1 MFNNSKPT
9 TKAPVTTNTTDKTQP
24 AINMISQGTI
34 IDGSLIS
41 KNDVRISG
49 RVDGEVKAEGRV
61 ILANEGYVKGNVNA
75 GEADVA
81 GTVEG
86 ELNISKRLI
95 LRQSARIKG
104 DIQTKVLLVE
114 EGAVFEGACRME
126 GFNGNKIESG
136 KSEYSSS
143 NNNKSEKNL
152 GDLKIQKNKLP
163 DTHPA

>member
-9 TKAPVTTNTTDKTQP
+9 TKAPVTNTTDKTQP

-49 RVDGEVKAEGRV
+49 RVDGEVKAEGKV

-104 DIQTKVLLVE
+104 DISTKVLLVE

-126 GFNGNKIESG
+126 GFNGSKIENGKFENGKTEKASG
-136 KSEYSSS
+136 DFKF
-143 NNNKSEKNL
+143 
-152 GDLKIQKNKLP
+152 QKNKLP

>member
-9 TKAPVTTNTTDKTQP
+9 TTKAPVATTDKTQP

-49 RVDGEVKAEGRV
+49 RVDGEVRAEGKV

-126 GFNGNKIESG
+126 GFNGNKIENG
-136 KSEYSSS
+136 KSEISKTEKSSS
-143 NNNKSEKNL
+143 S
-152 GDLKIQKNKLP
+152 DLKIHKNKLP
-163 DTHPA
+163 ESHPA

>member
-9 TKAPVTTNTTDKTQP
+9 TKAPVTNNSTDKTQP

-49 RVDGEVKAEGRV
+49 RVDGEVKAEGKV
-61 ILANEGYVKGNVNA
+61 ILANEGYVNGNVNA

-126 GFNGNKIESG
+126 GFNSPKSGNSKFENG
-136 KSEYSSS
+136 KSEKAS
-143 NNNKSEKNL
+143 

-163 DTHPA
+163 NAHPA